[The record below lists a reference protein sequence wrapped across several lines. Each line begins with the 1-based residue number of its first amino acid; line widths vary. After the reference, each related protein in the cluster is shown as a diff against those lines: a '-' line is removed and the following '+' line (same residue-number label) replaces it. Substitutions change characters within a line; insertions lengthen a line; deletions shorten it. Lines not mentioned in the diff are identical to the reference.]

1 MVPFTVGIDRA
12 IVMSAHT
19 GFKPWVGSV
28 GVADG
33 RIEYVGERR
42 LTAADC
48 EELVS
53 GEGRVLMPGL
63 VNGHCHGDMT
73 VARGLGEQMTLRQQ
87 QVAFA
92 DHGWFSEWL
101 TSEDLYYSRQL
112 TYIEAL
118 LGGTTFILENSFW
131 NHPDAV
137 AAMTGTGIRGAIAMD
152 VRPDFSQPDVLVTDD
167 DIAGFAAGCE
177 AAGLLPVIGS
187 ISEEDF
193 TAERLALVGR
203 ILAEHGH
210 LVTSHLAETKWRDE
224 MSREVT
230 GLSPV
235 RAMAEYGYF
244 DHRHVGSHMVQLDAD
259 DIAIVAER
267 GVKVVCTPG
276 CEMKIADGIAPIGE
290 MLQAGIPVSLGT
302 DGALWSNSNDLF
314 RELRATQMSQNY
326 RYGPQAVS
334 NADILR
340 MATVNGATTFGQ
352 ADDFG
357 TIEQGKSADF
367 ILVDVTSPRV
377 RPLNISGRENVSAA
391 LTGLVTAAD
400 VTDVFVRG
408 ERVVASRRLET
419 VDTASV
425 LEHVQAAHE
434 RIATA
439 VGKES

>member
-1 MVPFTVGIDRA
+1 MPFTVGIDRA

-19 GFKPWVGSV
+19 GFQPWVGSV
-28 GVADG
+28 GVTDG

-48 EELVS
+48 AELIP

-73 VARGLGEQMTLRQQ
+73 VARGLGEQMTLQQ
-87 QVAFA
+87 QQIAFA
-92 DHGWFSEWL
+92 DHGWFSKWL
-101 TSEDLYYSRQL
+101 TSEDLFYSRQL

-137 AAMTGTGIRGAIAMD
+137 AAMSAVGIRGAIAMD
-152 VRPDFSQPDVLVTDD
+152 IRPDFSEPDVLVTDVE
-167 DIAGFAAGCE
+167 IVRFAAECA
-177 AAGLLPVIGS
+177 AAGILPVMGS

-193 TAERLALVGR
+193 TAERLAHVGQM
-203 ILAEHGH
+203 LAAHGH

-224 MSREVT
+224 ISREVT

-235 RAMAEYGYF
+235 RAMAEHGFF
-244 DHRHVGSHMVQLDAD
+244 DDRHIGSHMVQLDAD
-259 DIAIVAER
+259 DIALVAER

-276 CEMKIADGIAPIGE
+276 CEMKIADGIAPVAE

-314 RELRATQMSQNY
+314 RELRATQMSQNC

-340 MATVNGATTFGQ
+340 MATINGAITFGQ
-352 ADDFG
+352 SDAFG
-357 TIEQGKSADF
+357 TIEAGKSADF
-367 ILVDVTSPRV
+367 ILVDMSAPRV
-377 RPLNISGRENVSAA
+377 RPLSLSGRETVSAA
-391 LTGLVTAAD
+391 VTGLVTAAD

-408 ERVVASRRLET
+408 ERVVAGRRLET
-419 VDTASV
+419 VDTATV
-425 LEHVQAAHE
+425 LDHVQAAHE
-434 RIATA
+434 RIAAA
-439 VGKES
+439 VGEES